1 MQIQRALEWFTTLS
15 VVETFFIKT
24 SADEEDIKSR
34 QPVTQLNVHD
44 QIVHSL
50 QGITIERGEAGAAE
64 RITPLAETVEEYAD
78 DELLPKPPLPPHPV
92 SPPPPTRLNPRFKRV
107 GDSGAN
113 DSALA
118 WFITPPEGGGEEAAG
133 AAVMYEPPRSTG
145 PFFVRIIGR
154 DADNELPSKP
164 HPSSVTQPNV
174 HGQIVNILPP
184 LPPTL
189 PPPHPPPTLPPP
201 PPLSLNPR
209 FRRVG
214 DSAATL

>member
-15 VVETFFIKT
+15 VVETFFIKP
-24 SADEEDIKSR
+24 SADEADIKSR
-34 QPVTQLNVHD
+34 QPVTQPNVHG

-50 QGITIERGEAGAAE
+50 QGITIERGGEA
-64 RITPLAETVEEYAD
+64 
-78 DELLPKPPLPPHPV
+78 V
-92 SPPPPTRLNPRFKRV
+92 SPPPPPTRLNPRFKRV

-113 DSALA
+113 DSAVA
-118 WFITPPEGGGEEAAG
+118 WFIAPPEGGGEEAAG

-154 DADNELPSKP
+154 DADNELPS
-164 HPSSVTQPNV
+164 
-174 HGQIVNILPP
+174 
-184 LPPTL
+184 PTL

-214 DSAATL
+214 ESAATL